1 MRPLLWISIAC
12 VLVGLAGA
20 CAYPRRET
28 LTVPAPP
35 AAEGTILEGPEGL
48 YSIRLIGAELPAFK
62 GGGLAWDSDGTGPD
76 PFMRLLLDGR
86 VVWESPPQENTQR
99 PAWNVTLPRNIHV
112 STTTKFRLELWDEDT
127 GNSDPAGAV
136 TRAGLP
142 ESALPNAVARLTLD
156 NFGTISITISEP
168 RASRGVG
175 LRYEE
180 RSDGFFVLEVE
191 PFSPAGRAGIRAG
204 DLIVGIA
211 GARVDDLGGD
221 RASSQL
227 SLASD
232 RGSTLTVSTADRE
245 REVTLDRGYL
255 WLTM

>member
-12 VLVGLAGA
+12 VLVGASGA

-35 AAEGTILEGPEGL
+35 AAEGTILEGPAGL
-48 YSIRLIGAELPAFK
+48 YSIRLIGAEIPAFK
-62 GGGLAWDSDGTGPD
+62 GGGLAWDSDGSGPD
-76 PFMRLLLDGR
+76 PFVRLLLDDR

-99 PAWNVTLPRNIHV
+99 PAWNITLPRNIQV
-112 STTTKFRLELWDEDT
+112 ATTTKFRIELWDEDT
-127 GNSDPAGAV
+127 ANSDPAGAI
-136 TRAGLP
+136 TRAGVP
-142 ESALPNAVARLTLD
+142 ESALPNAVARLPLD
-156 NFGTISITISEP
+156 NFGTVSITIAAP

-175 LRYEE
+175 LRYED
-180 RSDGFFVLEVE
+180 RGDGLFVLAVE
-191 PFSPAGRAGIRAG
+191 PFSPAGRAGIRVG
-204 DLIVGIA
+204 DMIVAIA
-211 GARVDDLGGD
+211 GSRVEDLGGD

-232 RGSTLTVSTADRE
+232 RASTLTVSTEGHE
-245 REVTLDRGYL
+245 REATLDRGFL